1 MIGGGFGGLELAK
14 RLGKI
19 DAQIIVIDRNNYHT
33 FQPLLYQVATAAL
46 EPDSIAYPFREI
58 FRKNDNVLFRMAQ
71 VLKVVPEAKK
81 IETSIGEI
89 EYDYLILATGTRT
102 NFFNMKDVEKHALR
116 MKTIPQAME
125 LRNLILESFEK
136 GLLTADLQ
144 ERDALMTFV
153 IAGGG
158 PTGIETA
165 GALAELKRI
174 ILPKDYP
181 ELDLNRMQIHVV
193 DMDSRLLGSMSTTAS
208 RTAKEHLEK
217 FEVNIWLQTKVNQY
231 DGTTVTLSN
240 GKQIRTKNLIWAAG
254 VTGAVLPG
262 LNPEAVLPNNRLK
275 VNPFN
280 QVEGHEHI
288 YAIGDL
294 AAMITDDTPK
304 GHPQLAPVAIAQA
317 KMLAKNLGRMF
328 KNQPLKPFSYKSY
341 GVMATIG
348 RNNAVV
354 DLKFTRFGGRFGWY
368 CWLFIH
374 LMSLV
379 GFRNKVVAFI
389 NWAWNYFSYDRGLRL
404 IIRSLDRRSVN
415 YQTIENDRRKSHS
428 THTSN

>member
-1 MIGGGFGGLELAK
+1 
-14 RLGKI
+14 
-19 DAQIIVIDRNNYHT
+19 
-33 FQPLLYQVATAAL
+33 
-46 EPDSIAYPFREI
+46 
-58 FRKNDNVLFRMAQ
+58 
-71 VLKVVPEAKK
+71 
-81 IETSIGEI
+81 
-89 EYDYLILATGTRT
+89 
-102 NFFNMKDVEKHALR
+102 
-116 MKTIPQAME
+116 
-125 LRNLILESFEK
+125 
-136 GLLTADLQ
+136 
-144 ERDALMTFV
+144 
-153 IAGGG
+153 
-158 PTGIETA
+158 
-165 GALAELKRI
+165 
-174 ILPKDYP
+174 
-181 ELDLNRMQIHVV
+181 
-193 DMDSRLLGSMSTTAS
+193 
-208 RTAKEHLEK
+208 
-217 FEVNIWLQTKVNQY
+217 WLQTKVNEY

-262 LNPEAVLPNNRLK
+262 LNPDVVLPNNRLK

-280 QVEGHEHI
+280 QVEGYDDI

-294 AAMITDDTPK
+294 AAMITEETPK

-317 KMLAKNLGRMF
+317 KMLAKNLGRTL

-428 THTSN
+428 GHPSS